1 MQLFRLI
8 FLSDI
13 WNSSTKEDNMKVK
26 KVMAATL
33 TLAMTAGLL
42 AGCGS
47 GGAEGGSS
55 SSGKT
60 EITIYQSKIEA
71 NEGYQKAIDTYEKEH
86 PDVTINLEAV
96 TGNDF
101 AASLKAKMQS
111 DPPTIFSVGGFQ
123 DLKDYGDFL
132 LDLSDMDIL
141 DHALEGTTDMFTDD
155 EGRVLAVPLY
165 MEGYGFVINKEMFE
179 AAGVDVDSMM
189 DFEGMKK
196 GFDTL
201 KEKIDSGEMKDKYP
215 NLEAVMEYPTKELWI
230 AGDHDA
236 NVALTHDFNTAKEA
250 YEAATLP
257 GTGFK
262 DYKTMVDFQASYTTN
277 ADDTAKL
284 NSVDYTTSLEGG
296 LAIERVAALKQG
308 NWIAP
313 AVENTDPA
321 VLEKLDLLPYSVPGY
336 SDGKYFVGVSGY
348 WAINSKA
355 SDEEIAAAKDFINWM
370 YTDPEGQKIVVEDC
384 KFVPPYDNFG
394 DLQATDPLS
403 QRIMEANQNGNTMNG
418 WVYSGAPNTWG
429 QQVAGV
435 EVQKYLAGQATW
447 DEVTQTCIDQWA
459 EMRKDQN

>member
-1 MQLFRLI
+1 MKTKKAI
-8 FLSDI
+8 AISLSAA
-13 WNSSTKEDNMKVK
+13 
-26 KVMAATL
+26 MAA
-33 TLAMTAGLL
+33 AVL

-47 GGAEGGSS
+47 GTGGSS
-55 SSGKT
+55 SAKT

-71 NEGYQKAIDTYEKEH
+71 NEGYKKAIAAYEKSH
-86 PDVTINLEAV
+86 PDVKINLEAV

-123 DLKDYGDFL
+123 DLKDYGDIL
-132 LDLSDMDIL
+132 EDVSDMEL
-141 DHALEGTTDMFTDD
+141 LKHALPGTTDMFTKD
-155 EGRVLAVPLY
+155 GKTVAIPLY
-165 MEGYGFVINKEMFE
+165 MEGYGFVINREIFE
-179 AAGVDVDSMM
+179 AAGVDVDSMK

-201 KEKIDSGEMKDKYP
+201 KEKIENGDLKEQYP

-236 NVALTHDFNTAKEA
+236 NVALTHDFATAQEA
-250 YEAATLP
+250 YDSDTLP
-257 GTGFK
+257 GTGFD
-262 DYKTMVDFQASYTTN
+262 DYKTMVDFQAAYTSN
-277 ADDTAKL
+277 AENTANL

-313 AVENTDPA
+313 AVETTDPA
-321 VLEKLDLLPYSVPGY
+321 VLEKLDMLPYSVQGY

-355 SDEEIAAAKDFINWM
+355 SEEQKDAAEDFINWM

-384 KFVPPYDNFG
+384 KFVPAYDNFG
-394 DLQATDPLS
+394 DLKATDPLS
-403 QRIMEANQNGNTMNG
+403 QKIMDANNEGNTMNG

-429 QQVAGV
+429 QQAAGV
-435 EVQKYLAGQATW
+435 AVQKYLAGEATW
-447 DEVTQTCIDQWA
+447 DEVKESSIEQWA
-459 EMRKDQN
+459 TMRESQK